1 MDIKSAFL
9 EQTILVGGSKLLN
22 KIQQS
27 ECPIWQFHY
36 LGAISA
42 YCDMA
47 QNFKGEI
54 GSKIYQKLLDL
65 ENKALAE
72 ISYKNSN
79 SKLPH

>member
-1 MDIKSAFL
+1 VDIKSACL
-9 EQTILVGGSKLLN
+9 EETILVGGKKLLN

-47 QNFKGEI
+47 KMFKSEI
-54 GSKIYQKLLDL
+54 GYQIYQKLLDL

-72 ISYKNSN
+72 ISYKNSHN
-79 SKLPH
+79 LLPH

>member
-9 EQTILVGGSKLLN
+9 GETILVGGSKLLN

-47 QNFKGEI
+47 QNFKSEMGYQ
-54 GSKIYQKLLDL
+54 IYQKLLDL

-72 ISYKNSN
+72 ISYKNSKN
-79 SKLPH
+79 NLPH

>member
-1 MDIKSAFL
+1 MDIKTAFF
-9 EQTILVGGSKLLN
+9 EKAILVGSSKLLN

-47 QNFKGEI
+47 QNLKSETGRKVHQE
-54 GSKIYQKLLDL
+54 LLDL

-72 ISYKNSN
+72 ISYKSRQ
-79 SKLPH
+79 PRQHH